1 MTKGERIR
9 LRREQLG
16 MTQTQLAEAIGSTKL
31 NIYKYENDIISNIP
45 SDKMESIAAALR
57 TDPAYLMGWEIKDA
71 DPAPEIPFGFEPL
84 PKTVKKPLVGNIA
97 CGEPITAEQNIED
110 YIDVP
115 EDMHCDFILRCH
127 GDSMIDAG
135 IQDGDVVYIRVQP
148 QVENGEIAAVRIDNE
163 ATLKRVFW
171 DENAQ
176 TLQLLPANN
185 AYMPRVFSG
194 SALEL
199 VQIEGKA
206 VGWTHWV

>member
-16 MTQTQLAEAIGSTKL
+16 MTQTQLAEAIGSTKQ

-71 DPAPEIPFGFEPL
+71 APASEIPPGFQPL
-84 PKTVKKPLVGNIA
+84 PETYKAPIVGRIA
-97 CGEPITAEQNIED
+97 CGQPITAEENIEG
-110 YIDVP
+110 YADVP
-115 EDMHCDFILRCH
+115 VGKRVDFCLLCE

-135 IQDGDVVYIRVQP
+135 IDDGDVVYIRKQP
-148 QVENGEIAAVRIDNE
+148 DIENGEIAAVRIDNE
-163 ATLKRVFW
+163 ATLKRVYKYP
-171 DENAQ
+171 DRLVLQPENRSYPPMTYVGEEMNQ
-176 TLQLLPANN
+176 
-185 AYMPRVFSG
+185 VS
-194 SALEL
+194 
-199 VQIEGKA
+199 IEGKA